1 MHTAGQPESSASI
14 ESRSSDVISVSS
26 SPSRSPE
33 IEVAEVEDINAE
45 RGETRWRP
53 LASLLDAKDTQG
65 ALLDAFPYSVRDR
78 HLRQTV
84 LLISQ
89 TIEKSEYERPL
100 NVQFILTSKK
110 IPLMTARY

>member
-1 MHTAGQPESSASI
+1 MHSPSQTESSVRI

-53 LASLLDAKDTQG
+53 LTSLIDAKDTQG
-65 ALLDAFPYSVRDR
+65 ALLDAFPYGVRDR
-78 HLRQTV
+78 LLRQTV
-84 LLISQ
+84 ILVSQ
-89 TIEKSEYERPL
+89 AIEKSKWEMPRMCDLY
-100 NVQFILTSKK
+100 
-110 IPLMTARY
+110 